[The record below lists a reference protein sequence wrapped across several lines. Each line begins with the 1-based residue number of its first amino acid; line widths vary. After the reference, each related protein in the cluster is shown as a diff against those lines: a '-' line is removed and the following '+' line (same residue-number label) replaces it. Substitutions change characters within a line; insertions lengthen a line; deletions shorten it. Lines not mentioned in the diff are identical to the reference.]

1 MKAVKLKEYIRNTIV
16 YAITDELRLEV
27 DEDLQG
33 DMVVINDAIDEMH
46 GNLES
51 AMAHNAEL
59 LKTLDNLYTNL
70 DEANAEVFRLRNEV
84 EDLKSAMPVENH
96 GQEYVLKE

>member
-1 MKAVKLKEYIRNTIV
+1 MNAERIKELV
-16 YAITDELRLEV
+16 DELVYSCGSNPYRGGKIHEV
-27 DEDLQG
+27 C
-33 DMVVINDAIDEMH
+33 DAIDEMH